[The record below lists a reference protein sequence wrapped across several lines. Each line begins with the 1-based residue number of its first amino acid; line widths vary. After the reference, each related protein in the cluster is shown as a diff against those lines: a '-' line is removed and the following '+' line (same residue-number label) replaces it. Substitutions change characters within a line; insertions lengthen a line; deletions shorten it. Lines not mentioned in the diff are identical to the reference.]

1 MTNELQEKKYYGGL
15 LKDAEQIIERSQQHA
30 YVAINTLMV
39 ERNWLLGK
47 RIAEEEL
54 QGEDRAKYGT
64 QLIKQLSVDLTG
76 KYGKGFS
83 YVSLYGFV
91 RFYKCFPEIFYTVCK
106 KSDENILDSVSPKSK
121 DGNLDTLSLK
131 SDENIFHTVSGKSE
145 GLLSWSHYRILL
157 QVDDDEARAWYTQE
171 AFEQTWNLS
180 AIRKY

>member
-30 YVAINTLMV
+30 YVAINTLMI

-54 QGEDRAKYGT
+54 QGEDRAKYGA
-64 QLIKQLSVDLTG
+64 QLIKQLSKDLTER
-76 KYGKGFS
+76 YGKGFDAS
-83 YVSLYGFV
+83 NLYKFV
-91 RFYKCFPEIFYTVCK
+91 QFYKYFPEILDTVC
-106 KSDENILDSVSPKSK
+106 PKSINA
-121 DGNLDTLSLK
+121 NLDTASLK

-145 GLLSWSHYRILL
+145 GLLSWSHYGILL
-157 QVDDDEARAWYTQE
+157 QVDDDEARAWYTKE
-171 AFEQTWNLS
+171 VFEQTWNLS

>member
-91 RFYKCFPEIFYTVCK
+91 RFYKCFPEIFYTVRK
-106 KSDENILDSVSPKSK
+106 
-121 DGNLDTLSLK
+121 K

-157 QVDDDEARAWYTQE
+157 QVDDDEARAWYTKE